1 MEEEVAR
8 KQYQKGFADY
18 IIDQLERLDTANA
31 DEIDAE
37 IGRSKA
43 VADLVKASNE
53 LQMARIST
61 ARFVYDM
68 GYGAAASKMIMGE
81 AGAHDA

>member
-1 MEEEVAR
+1 MAG
-8 KQYQKGFADY
+8 KQYKKGFADY
-18 IIDQLERLDTANA
+18 IIEQLERLDSASP

-53 LQMARIST
+53 LQMVRINT
-61 ARFVYDM
+61 ARFVDDM
-68 GYGAAASKMIMGE
+68 GYGAAATKMIMGE
-81 AGAHDA
+81 VGAHNA

>member
-1 MEEEVAR
+1 
-8 KQYQKGFADY
+8 
-18 IIDQLERLDTANA
+18 IDQLERLDTANA

-53 LQMARIST
+53 LQMVRIST
-61 ARFVYDM
+61 ARFVDNL
-68 GYGAAASKMIMGE
+68 GYGAAATKMIMGE
-81 AGAHDA
+81 AGARDA